1 MIVSCSGS
9 TTNSIE
15 VLIASKLKTSPIATM
30 INIQSIRS
38 IFNTNPNM
46 IIIMAA
52 KMCNKKFW
60 SF

>member
-1 MIVSCSGS
+1 MGQQQIQLR
-9 TTNSIE
+9 